1 VRFPLP
7 AEESDALTRPRAATP
22 APAMPHWTDPP
33 TGEVPRIVPE
43 GGGDDDLDAWS
54 SFATSGPRWR
64 DQAGDWDDA
73 DFDAVDLG
81 HDEGTRVGALDDRER
96 PAADDFFAVDVQ
108 EEAEV
113 LDEVPR
119 RQAAPPTPAAR
130 PRPRRPA
137 GGSTGAGGRDMQTA
151 VATAV
156 GLLVVALVL
165 FSVGPAATMILVF
178 AVVVLCAAELFG
190 ALQRGGY
197 QPATLLGL
205 VASGSLV
212 LGAYW
217 KGEAALPLILALT
230 AVFTLLWYLVGVTR
244 TAPTMNA
251 GVTVLAVA
259 QVGLLGSFAALI
271 LTLPNGV
278 GVLIGVILATA
289 ANDIGA
295 LIVGQ
300 QMGRAPIAPEV
311 SPNKTVEGMIGG
323 AVFSIIVSA
332 LLLGMVLD
340 LTPWTFGSAALL
352 GVLVSIA
359 SPLGDLCE
367 SMIKRDLGIKDMGSV
382 LPGHGGM
389 LDRFDGLLFA
399 LPVAFYLCRLLNI
412 G

>member
-1 VRFPLP
+1 
-7 AEESDALTRPRAATP
+7 
-22 APAMPHWTDPP
+22 
-33 TGEVPRIVPE
+33 
-43 GGGDDDLDAWS
+43 
-54 SFATSGPRWR
+54 
-64 DQAGDWDDA
+64 
-73 DFDAVDLG
+73 
-81 HDEGTRVGALDDRER
+81 
-96 PAADDFFAVDVQ
+96 
-108 EEAEV
+108 
-113 LDEVPR
+113 
-119 RQAAPPTPAAR
+119 
-130 PRPRRPA
+130 
-137 GGSTGAGGRDMQTA
+137 MQTA

-300 QMGRAPIAPEV
+300 QMGGARVAPVV
-311 SPNKTVEGMIGG
+311 SPNKTVAGMVGG
-323 AVFSIIVSA
+323 AIFAVIVSV
-332 LLLGMVLD
+332 LVLGMVLN
-340 LTPWTFGSAALL
+340 LTPWDVGSAAAL
-352 GVLVSIA
+352 GVLVSVA
-359 SPLGDLCE
+359 APLGDLCE
-367 SMIKRDLGIKDMGSV
+367 SMIKRDLGIKDMGTV

-399 LPVAFYLCRLLNI
+399 LPVAYYLCRLLNI